1 MDLKYYGFFFGAA
14 LSLQLAAWAALSQRV
29 FRWVFVAFLLSTLY
43 MLDINFMSHEWYRGS
58 TRGFEVSISDLLLAI
73 LLIAFFAQSKS
84 LNRVEGG
91 IQWLPKGTIPILLF
105 LGIATLSLLGAESRL
120 YGLFELSKMLKGLMI
135 FWVMANIVK
144 TEEWARV
151 TFFAICVL
159 AGVEIAFASMQ
170 HFRGIYR
177 IPGTL
182 GHPNSLAMYMN
193 MLIPILLA
201 YALFSEARRR
211 WIYFIL
217 IAGGVTIVML
227 TFSRGGW
234 IGLALACGIVVCI
247 SLIQKPSP
255 RLVGILALGV
265 IMVGGLV
272 VKEWPH
278 LVKRWTGAHVESLHG
293 RLKMNEGAY
302 VMMGQS
308 PWLGVGVN
316 NSAAWLQQKEKDV
329 GGDPFSRITGRSR
342 FNLLLGSLQLSEE
355 QLEQDIEALTYV
367 EHGVM
372 IHNIY
377 LVTAAE
383 TGLLGLGAF
392 LLIALRLG
400 WIAGRTVLAS
410 HQGLGGVLALG
421 ILGTLVATYV
431 QGLAESEIRQTPLFY
446 LFWTLMGLLVAINRM
461 PVRQGEQKE
470 RRVFGLSSP
479 CPPLPLPS
487 RGGHSVPLTNS

>member
-1 MDLKYYGFFFGAA
+1 MDLKYYGFIFGAA

-29 FRWVFVAFLLSTLY
+29 FRGVFVAFLLSTLY
-43 MLDINFMSHEWYRGS
+43 MFDINFMSHEWYRGS
-58 TRGFEVSISDLLLAI
+58 TRGFEVSISDLLLVI

-91 IQWLPKGTIPILLF
+91 IQWFPKGTIPILLF

-135 FWVMANIVK
+135 FWVVANLVK
-144 TEEWARV
+144 TEEWTRV
-151 TFFAICVL
+151 AFYTIFVM
-159 AGVEIAFASMQ
+159 AGLEIAFASIQ

-177 IPGTL
+177 LPGTL

-201 YALFSEARRR
+201 YALVSEARRR
-211 WIYFIL
+211 WIFFIL
-217 IAGGVTIVML
+217 IAGGVTIVIL

-234 IGLALACGIVVCI
+234 IGLASACGIVVCI

-278 LVKRWTGAHVESLHG
+278 MVNRWTDAPVESLNS

-302 VMMGQS
+302 VMMEQT

-316 NSAAWLQQKEKDV
+316 NSAAWLQQKEKDD
-329 GGDPFSRITGRSR
+329 GRDSFSRITGRSR
-342 FNLLLGSLQLSEE
+342 LNLLLGELQLSKEE
-355 QLEQDIEALTYV
+355 LEQDIEALTYV

-400 WIAGRTVLAS
+400 WIAVRTVLVS

-421 ILGTLVATYV
+421 ILGGFVATYV
-431 QGLAESEIRQTPLFY
+431 QGLAEWEIRQTPLFY

-461 PVRQGEQKE
+461 PARQGEQKE
-470 RRVFGLSSP
+470 RRTFQLSSP
-479 CPPLPLPS
+479 ISALPLAT
-487 RGGHSVPLTNS
+487 RGGPSVPLTKS

>member
-14 LSLQLAAWAALSQRV
+14 LSLQLAAWAALSPRV
-29 FRWVFVAFLLSTLY
+29 FRGVFVAFLLSTLY

-84 LNRVEGG
+84 LNRAEGG
-91 IQWLPKGTIPILLF
+91 IQWFPKGTIPILLF

-135 FWVMANIVK
+135 FWVVANLVK
-144 TEEWARV
+144 TEEWTRV
-151 TFFAICVL
+151 AFYTIFVM
-159 AGVEIAFASMQ
+159 AGLEIAFASIQ

-177 IPGTL
+177 LPGTL
-182 GHPNSLAMYMN
+182 GHPNSLAMYLN

-201 YALFSEARRR
+201 YALWGETRRR
-211 WIYFIL
+211 WIFFTL
-217 IAGGVTIVML
+217 IAGGVTIVIL

-234 IGLALACGIVVCI
+234 ISLALACSIVMVI

-255 RLVGILALGV
+255 RLVGTLALCGLL
-265 IMVGGLV
+265 MGGLV

-278 LVKRWTGAHVESLHG
+278 IAARWTNAPVGSLNS
-293 RLKMNEGAY
+293 RLNMNEGAY
-302 VMMGQS
+302 VMVRQS

-316 NSAAWLQQKEKDV
+316 NSAAWLQKKEKEV
-329 GGDPFSRITGRSR
+329 GGDPFYRITGRSR
-342 FNLLLGSLQLSEE
+342 LNLMLGSLQLSEE
-355 QLEQDIEALTYV
+355 KLEQDIEALTYV
-367 EHGVM
+367 AGGTL

-410 HQGLGGVLALG
+410 HQGLAGVLALG
-421 ILGTLVATYV
+421 ILGGFVATYI
-431 QGLAESEIRQTPLFY
+431 QGLAEWEIRQTPIFY

-461 PVRQGEQKE
+461 PVRGNDQKE
-470 RRVFGLSSP
+470 RRALSLSSP
-479 CPPLPLPS
+479 CPPLSLPA
-487 RGGHSVPLTNS
+487 RGGHSIPLPKS